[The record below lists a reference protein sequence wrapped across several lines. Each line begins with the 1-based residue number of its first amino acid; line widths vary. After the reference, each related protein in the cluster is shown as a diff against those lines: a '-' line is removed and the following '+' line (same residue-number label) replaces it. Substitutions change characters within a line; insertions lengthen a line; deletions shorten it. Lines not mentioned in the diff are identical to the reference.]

1 MAKSKLSQAK
11 HRIGSARITGYS
23 RPIRNLKFRTSKGY
37 SYGLKSKQRADFN
50 RQNTTVDLP
59 KHRLS
64 TAVMGAK
71 HRISGLIYMIHLKEI
86 RIMQL
91 IHQLNCWAMGL

>member
-71 HRISGLIYMIHLKEI
+71 HRISGQVGDAIVNYTPDLYDTS
-86 RIMQL
+86 QG
-91 IHQLNCWAMGL
+91 N